1 MRSSILTLLIAAG
14 LLAFAGTSR
23 AQTAAP
29 PATPFQM
36 VSALVELPDFIPGL
50 GILYVDPG
58 TLPAGP
64 FLGYDRDGSLV
75 NTVYMIPLTA
85 LTEQKSFEGLDA
97 ADAPVDHVDIQY
109 NAGHPGVAEPHY
121 HVVIW
126 HVSSEEAAALQ

>member
-1 MRSSILTLLIAAG
+1 MRSSILTLLVAAG
-14 LLAFAGTSR
+14 LLALAATSR

-29 PATPFQM
+29 PAPPFQM

-64 FLGYDRDGSLV
+64 FLGYDRDGSLL

-85 LTEQKSFEGLDA
+85 LTEQKSFEGLAA

-126 HVSSEEAAALQ
+126 HVSPEEAAALQ